1 MVSPPPPP
9 PTIEVRAANLFVG
22 DRLNIDGQ
30 LIEAPWRW
38 RGHRD
43 GTPNQLW
50 LPLDLLVGRFG
61 FRRSTQPNGQQ
72 LQWYGSKASLKSLPQ
87 ITLQDE
93 VALNVAEW
101 LTAKGVKIKRQN
113 KTLNVELPT
122 PSLKGLRQGKGSN
135 SNRLVLDLSGPALV
149 QSLNNNLLLNL
160 QATTQQRRQ
169 MKALGLM
176 PKQQRNGLMLIG
188 QAEAL
193 SSLTLDKPWRI
204 VLDGIGKQ
212 SNATNL
218 RSPLLNPSIQALI
231 QRGLIFDTKVVNVGV
246 KPLQITRVGTNL
258 SKQGLLLRPLPQIN
272 HQQGLRFLNQ
282 LAQPADAL
290 IAINGGFFNRVRQL
304 PLGALRLDGTWFSGP
319 ILNRGAIGW
328 GPTGHLSFGRLQL
341 QQELQ
346 GSKGQRWNLGTLN
359 SGYVQR
365 GLSRYTRAWGP
376 IYQAL
381 SGEEKAMM
389 IINGRV
395 VQSFQQVQLARGV
408 PLRKDGDLV
417 VARGGFPLPAAT
429 GETVS
434 MRMKASHPL
443 GELPQVLGGGPLL
456 LQNGRVVLS
465 GRQEGFSPSFLSLAA
480 PRSVVGQDGGKLWLL
495 TLKGARG
502 SDPTLLETS
511 LALQQLGIRDGLNLD
526 GGSSTSLLVANQL
539 VVTGRGTPPRIH
551 NGLGLIL
558 RQHKGNPK
566 KANEPLKN
574 ARGQDPIANK

>member
-9 PTIEVRAANLFVG
+9 PTVEVRAANLFVG

-43 GTPNQLW
+43 GTANQLW

-101 LTAKGVKIKRQN
+101 LTTTGVKIKRKS
-113 KTLNVELPT
+113 KTLHVELPT
-122 PSLKGLRQGKGSN
+122 PRLKGLRQGKGSN

-149 QSLNNNLLLNL
+149 QSLDNNLLLNL
-160 QATTQQRRQ
+160 QATVQQRRQ

-204 VLDGIGKQ
+204 VLDGIGKH

-304 PLGALRLDGTWFSGP
+304 PLGALRRDGTWFSGP

-346 GSKGQRWNLGTLN
+346 GSKGQRWNLDTLN

-408 PLRKDGDLV
+408 PLSKDGDLV

-434 MRMKASHPL
+434 IRMKASHPL

-480 PRSVVGQDGGKLWLL
+480 PRSVVGQGGGKLWLL

-558 RQHKGNPK
+558 RHHKGNPQ
-566 KANEPLKN
+566 
-574 ARGQDPIANK
+574 RS

>member
-9 PTIEVRAANLFVG
+9 PTVEVRAANLFVG

-43 GTPNQLW
+43 GTANQLW

-101 LTAKGVKIKRQN
+101 LTTTGVKIKRKS
-113 KTLNVELPT
+113 KTLHVELPT
-122 PSLKGLRQGKGSN
+122 PRLKGLRQGKGSN

-149 QSLNNNLLLNL
+149 QSLDNNLLLNL
-160 QATTQQRRQ
+160 QVTAQQRRQ

-204 VLDGIGKQ
+204 VLDGIGKH

-218 RSPLLNPSIQALI
+218 RSPLLNPSIQTLI

-304 PLGALRLDGTWFSGP
+304 PLGALRRDGTWFSGP

-346 GSKGQRWNLGTLN
+346 GSKGQRWNLETLN

-434 MRMKASHPL
+434 IRMKASHPL

-480 PRSVVGQDGGKLWLL
+480 PRSVVGQGGGKLWLL

-502 SDPTLLETS
+502 SNPTLLETS
-511 LALQQLGIRDGLNLD
+511 LALQQ
-526 GGSSTSLLVANQL
+526 
-539 VVTGRGTPPRIH
+539 
-551 NGLGLIL
+551 
-558 RQHKGNPK
+558 
-566 KANEPLKN
+566 
-574 ARGQDPIANK
+574 

>member
-9 PTIEVRAANLFVG
+9 PTVEVRAANLFVG
-22 DRLNIDGQ
+22 DRLNIDGH
-30 LIEAPWRW
+30 LIEAPWHW

-43 GTPNQLW
+43 STPNQLW

-101 LTAKGVKIKRQN
+101 LTTKGVKIKRKS
-113 KTLNVELPT
+113 KTLHVELPT
-122 PSLKGLRQGKGSN
+122 PRLKGLRQGKGSN

-149 QSLNNNLLLNL
+149 QSLDNNLLLNL
-160 QATTQQRRQ
+160 QATVQQRRQ

-204 VLDGIGKQ
+204 VLDGIGKH

-218 RSPLLNPSIQALI
+218 RSPLLNPSIQVLI

-304 PLGALRLDGTWFSGP
+304 PLGALRRDGTWFSGP

-346 GSKGQRWNLGTLN
+346 GSKGQRWNLETLN

-408 PLRKDGDLV
+408 PLSKDGDLV

-434 MRMKASHPL
+434 IRMKASHPL

-480 PRSVVGQDGGKLWLL
+480 PRSVVGQGGGKLWLL

-558 RQHKGNPK
+558 RHHKGIPK
-566 KANEPLKN
+566 KANKPLQN
-574 ARGQDPIANK
+574 ARGQDRIANK

>member
-9 PTIEVRAANLFVG
+9 PTVEVRAANLFVG

-43 GTPNQLW
+43 GTANQLW

-101 LTAKGVKIKRQN
+101 LTTTGVKIKRKS
-113 KTLNVELPT
+113 KTLHVELPT
-122 PSLKGLRQGKGSN
+122 PRLKGLRQGKGSN

-149 QSLNNNLLLNL
+149 QSLDNNLFLNL
-160 QATTQQRRQ
+160 QATAQQRRQ

-204 VLDGIGKQ
+204 VLDGIGKH

-304 PLGALRLDGTWFSGP
+304 PLGALRRDGTWFSGP

-346 GSKGQRWNLGTLN
+346 GSKGQRWNLETLN

-408 PLRKDGDLV
+408 PLSKDGDLV

-434 MRMKASHPL
+434 IRMKASHPL

-480 PRSVVGQDGGKLWLL
+480 PRSVVGQGGGKLWLL

-558 RQHKGNPK
+558 RHHKGNPK
-566 KANEPLKN
+566 KANKPLKN
-574 ARGQDPIANK
+574 ARGQDRIAIK

>member
-9 PTIEVRAANLFVG
+9 PTVEVRAANLFVG

-43 GTPNQLW
+43 GTANQLW

-101 LTAKGVKIKRQN
+101 LTTTGVKIKRKS
-113 KTLNVELPT
+113 KTLHVELPT
-122 PSLKGLRQGKGSN
+122 PRLKGLRQGKGSN

-149 QSLNNNLLLNL
+149 QSLDNNLLLNL
-160 QATTQQRRQ
+160 QATVQQRRQ

-204 VLDGIGKQ
+204 VLDGIGKH

-272 HQQGLRFLNQ
+272 HQQGLRFLNH

-304 PLGALRLDGTWFSGP
+304 PLGALRRDGRWFSGP

-346 GSKGQRWNLGTLN
+346 GSKGQRWNLETLN

-408 PLRKDGDLV
+408 PLSKDGDLV

-429 GETVS
+429 GETVVI
-434 MRMKASHPL
+434 RMKASHPL

-480 PRSVVGQDGGKLWLL
+480 PRSVVGQGGGKLWLL

-558 RQHKGNPK
+558 RHHKGNPK
-566 KANEPLKN
+566 KANEPHKN
-574 ARGQDPIANK
+574 ARGQERIANK

>member
-9 PTIEVRAANLFVG
+9 PTVEVRAANLFVG
-22 DRLNIDGQ
+22 DRLSIDGQ

-43 GTPNQLW
+43 GTPSQLW

-87 ITLQDE
+87 ITLKDE

-101 LTAKGVKIKRQN
+101 LTTTGVKIKRQN

-122 PSLKGLRQGKGSN
+122 PRLKGLRQGKGSN

-149 QSLNNNLLLNL
+149 QSLDNNLLLNL
-160 QATTQQRRQ
+160 QATAQQRRQ

-381 SGEEKAMM
+381 SREEKAMM

-429 GETVS
+429 GETVR

-480 PRSVVGQDGGKLWLL
+480 PRSVVGQGGGKLWLL

-511 LALQQLGIRDGLNLD
+511 LALQQLGIKDGLNLD

-539 VVTGRGTPPRIH
+539 VVTGRGTPPRIQ

>member
-9 PTIEVRAANLFVG
+9 PTVEVRAANLFVG

-43 GTPNQLW
+43 GTANQLW

-101 LTAKGVKIKRQN
+101 LTTTGVKIKRKS
-113 KTLNVELPT
+113 KTLHVELPT
-122 PSLKGLRQGKGSN
+122 PRLKGLRQGKGSN

-149 QSLNNNLLLNL
+149 QSLDNNLLLNL
-160 QATTQQRRQ
+160 QATVQQRRQ

-204 VLDGIGKQ
+204 VLDGISKH
-212 SNATNL
+212 SHATNL

-304 PLGALRLDGTWFSGP
+304 PLGALRRDGTWFSGP

-328 GPTGHLSFGRLQL
+328 GPTGHLSFGRLKL

-346 GSKGQRWNLGTLN
+346 GSKGHRWNLETLN

-408 PLRKDGDLV
+408 PLSKDGDLV

-429 GETVS
+429 GQTVS
-434 MRMKASHPL
+434 IRMKASHPL

-480 PRSVVGQDGGKLWLL
+480 PRSVVGQGGGKLWLL

-539 VVTGRGTPPRIH
+539 VVTGRGTPPRIQ

-558 RQHKGNPK
+558 RHHKGNPK
-566 KANEPLKN
+566 KANEPHKN
-574 ARGQDPIANK
+574 ARGQERIANK